1 MDGIRVF
8 LGDMITKLKLG
19 WLVEK
24 FMVNSL
30 AVYLGSAVILVI
42 TVAIIIIQ
50 IKKAKQK
57 KIQKEDYKYYVWMA
71 VYLFVAF
78 FVFSTKLYG
87 IGNNVD
93 VMLYIL
99 LLIVAPLVLMTK
111 YKNEQQ
117 A

>member
-50 IKKAKQK
+50 IM
-57 KIQKEDYKYYVWMA
+57 E
-71 VYLFVAF
+71 F
-78 FVFSTKLYG
+78 
-87 IGNNVD
+87 
-93 VMLYIL
+93 
-99 LLIVAPLVLMTK
+99 
-111 YKNEQQ
+111 
-117 A
+117 